1 MNPNIPDVMN
11 NAVCD
16 TIMSMQGVDSY
27 PSGAFD
33 RVYLEDNATATSLGY
48 DPSYHSLVISQM
60 LNPLFDMITESYPA
74 LASVEIDAQYD
85 ADTKK
90 MNVTVSGEGAENA
103 AKAFSDGMLTVYLV
117 EDGIKADQL
126 NQGKWTV
133 DFVHN
138 GVLRTALGKCTGNP
152 IKWNGDNYS
161 DTFTCE
167 LAEEWNVENMKVV
180 AFIHLPYTG
189 DDSGLT
195 VLNANVNTIKDATA
209 IKDVANDVK
218 AQEAARYNAAG
229 QLVGKG
235 HKGLNIIRLDNG
247 KAVKVIEK

>member
-1 MNPNIPDVMN
+1 
-11 NAVCD
+11 
-16 TIMSMQGVDSY
+16 
-27 PSGAFD
+27 
-33 RVYLEDNATATSLGY
+33 
-48 DPSYHSLVISQM
+48 
-60 LNPLFDMITESYPA
+60 
-74 LASVEIDAQYD
+74 
-85 ADTKK
+85 
-90 MNVTVSGEGAENA
+90 
-103 AKAFSDGMLTVYLV
+103 
-117 EDGIKADQL
+117 
-126 NQGKWTV
+126 
-133 DFVHN
+133 
-138 GVLRTALGKCTGNP
+138 VLRTALGKCTGNP

-195 VLNANVNTIKDATA
+195 VLNANVNTIKDVTA